1 MLDGILGK
9 MNKITGR
16 NSNWH
21 FYETELVAM
30 CVTREKQIHFLVR
43 FSRDSIYMA
52 ERTESG
58 YCLFFCYFSVAIN
71 IIFLEN
77 SPPLKHVAGKDG
89 EVFAISQICAR
100 FTTINR
106 ISPTSIQIQVRR
118 SSGGDFLTCCGYS
131 IYGHSLASALLLFF
145 PTKAIV
151 KKSIPYNFTIL
162 LTCLGDN
169 I

>member
-1 MLDGILGK
+1 MKPNYLLCASRERSKFTSLLDFHVTPYIWPK
-9 MNKITGR
+9 GR
-16 NSNWH
+16 NP
-21 FYETELVAM
+21 
-30 CVTREKQIHFLVR
+30 VTVFFLLL
-43 FSRDSIYMA
+43 FSCNQHY
-52 ERTESG
+52 
-58 YCLFFCYFSVAIN
+58 FFRKFP
-71 IIFLEN
+71 
-77 SPPLKHVAGKDG
+77 PPLKHVAGKDG

-145 PTKAIV
+145 PTNAIV